1 MESVEARRTTTEL
14 DPELWLDEHGEM
26 LYSFALFRV
35 RNPVVAEDLVQDT
48 LLSALTARKRFL
60 GNSSERTWLIGILK
74 HKILDY
80 VRQSAKLSLISTQEG
95 DGEAE
100 FEDNFSLEELIVA
113 AGELAGD
120 TKLTDDEFR
129 ERVNNEPTKKVSKVL
144 ELYYLETYHEGF
156 SKPMLGQSL
165 KELAIKR
172 IKNDEP
178 RGRLGTR
185 YEFEDAI
192 EKVGALL
199 SVAI

>member
-48 LLSALTARKRFL
+48 LLTALTARKRFL

-100 FEDNFSLEELIVA
+100 FEDNFDAAGKWKTAPRSWAEPSRQLELEELQQVMMACVNGLPEGQRTLFVLREID
-113 AGELAGD
+113 GFD
-120 TKLTDDEFR
+120 TESLMSTLGISTKNNLFVMMSRAR
-129 ERVNNEPTKKVSKVL
+129 ERLRQCMQTNW
-144 ELYYLETYHEGF
+144 F
-156 SKPMLGQSL
+156 
-165 KELAIKR
+165 A
-172 IKNDEP
+172 
-178 RGRLGTR
+178 
-185 YEFEDAI
+185 
-192 EKVGALL
+192 
-199 SVAI
+199 